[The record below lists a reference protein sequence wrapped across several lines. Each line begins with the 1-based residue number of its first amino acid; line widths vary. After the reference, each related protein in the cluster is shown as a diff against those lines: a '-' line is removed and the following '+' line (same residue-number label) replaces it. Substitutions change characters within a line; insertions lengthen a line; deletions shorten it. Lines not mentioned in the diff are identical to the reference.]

1 MTAKE
6 GAKLTAE
13 GGTELTTKRCCHGAN
28 NNSCHRLCWGKQQ
41 GQARAVAAQTGRGG
55 GLMTKNGTNDP
66 KKLTKRKR
74 TGSGKGG
81 SENNV
86 KNTTKTR
93 FIASKNFTRA
103 SKRGDGT
110 DNERQGGAKDD
121 EHGTDTSDER
131 DGRCSK

>member
-28 NNSCHRLCWGKQQ
+28 KNSCHRLCWGKQQ
-41 GQARAVAAQTGRGG
+41 GQARAVAAQTGRKG

-66 KKLTKRKR
+66 EKLTKRKR

-81 SENNV
+81 NKIMLKIKPKRDSLQV
-86 KNTTKTR
+86 KMSR
-93 FIASKNFTRA
+93 ERA
-103 SKRGDGT
+103 EEVIEQK
-110 DNERQGGAKDD
+110 
-121 EHGTDTSDER
+121 
-131 DGRCSK
+131 